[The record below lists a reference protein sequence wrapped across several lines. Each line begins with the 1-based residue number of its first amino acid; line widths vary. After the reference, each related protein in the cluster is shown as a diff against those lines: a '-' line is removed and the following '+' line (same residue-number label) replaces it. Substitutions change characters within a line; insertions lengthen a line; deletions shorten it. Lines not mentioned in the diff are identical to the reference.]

1 MYLSSVLFVLNVATS
16 FPTSTKPAFAPNLYF
31 KKACLKQSSARPLHG
46 ARLADRLVMK
56 MNRGHA
62 NVLKDFLTQRSLQ
75 TYLHN
80 LKEVGDH
87 PNFNYIEDFMEHQGV
102 CNLHGYGALKVGW
115 HEYISKL
122 YRQAD
127 SEYKMKRMLYRGGT
141 SGNPYIQEQFMEIS
155 TMIRPRKAAIAIM
168 ELREHIAGEWQK
180 DLQLVAREN
189 AEHWRH
195 HLAKVQHNGTDP
207 ELHKQ
212 HRLLITTDDDS
223 ALRIDNYDLLIKFC
237 THIACEQVMEELA
250 ANPKD
255 EHSAIWLKEYMQNR
269 GTRSFGTVQT
279 RRVGWNFLND
289 ILNEPPR
296 VISGTGRDADTLCLI
311 DPLDMGARIMA
322 QRQNVAECWL
332 EVLHEVKDDNLS
344 IHRKFMED
352 CMNTVLTDF
361 WKNN

>member
-1 MYLSSVLFVLNVATS
+1 MLETSSCALPPWSQKTGPSRHEDRSGACRGTQGLFDAAVPS
-16 FPTSTKPAFAPNLYF
+16 DIPAQPQGGWRSPQLQ
-31 KKACLKQSSARPLHG
+31 LHRRLHG
-46 ARLADRLVMK
+46 TSRYVCCS
-56 MNRGHA
+56 
-62 NVLKDFLTQRSLQ
+62 LKFEHMLTSS
-75 TYLHN
+75 T
-80 LKEVGDH
+80 G
-87 PNFNYIEDFMEHQGV
+87 I

-115 HEYISKL
+115 NEYISKL
-122 YRQAD
+122 YRQPD

-141 SGNPYIQEQFMEIS
+141 SGNPYIKEQYMEIS
-155 TMIRPRKAAIAIM
+155 TMLKPRKAAIAIM
-168 ELREHIAGEWQK
+168 ELREHIASEWQK

-250 ANPKD
+250 TSPKD
-255 EHSAIWLKEYMQNR
+255 EHAAIWLKEYMQTR
-269 GTRSFGTVQT
+269 GARSFGAVQT

-332 EVLHEVKDDNLS
+332 EILHEIKDDNLS

-352 CMNTVLTDF
+352 CMKTVLTDF